1 MKIGLLISTLMLSM
15 ASFVFAQDD
24 LDNRDKVQFGA
35 KVGASYA
42 NVYNTQG
49 EEFEADGK
57 FGFTG
62 GVFVMI
68 PIGTYFGIQPEGM
81 ITQKGFK
88 GNGNLLFTPYDFKRT
103 TTFLEIPLLFAIK
116 PSEFITIL
124 VGPSYSYLL
133 KQTDRFSS
141 SVISY
146 EQEQEFKQD
155 NIRKNI
161 FGVVAGLDINMKH
174 VVLGGR
180 IGWDLQANKG
190 DGSSNT
196 PRYKNLCAQLT
207 LGYKLY

>member
-1 MKIGLLISTLMLSM
+1 MKKVLLISTLMISM
-15 ASFVFAQDD
+15 VSFVNAQDD

-35 KVGASYA
+35 KVGASYS
-42 NVYNTQG
+42 NVYNTNGDQ
-49 EEFEADGK
+49 FEADGK
-57 FGFTG
+57 LGFTG
-62 GVFVMI
+62 GVFVAI
-68 PIGTYFGIQPEGM
+68 PIGTYFGIQPEAT

-103 TTFLEIPLLFAIK
+103 TTFLEIPLLFAVK
-116 PSEFITIL
+116 PSEFITVL
-124 VGPSYSYLL
+124 FGPSYSYLL
-133 KQTDRFSS
+133 KQTDKFTS

-161 FGVVAGLDINMKH
+161 FGVVAGFDINMKH

-180 IGWDLQANKG
+180 IGWDLQTNRG
-190 DGSSNT
+190 DGTSNT
-196 PRYKNLCAQLT
+196 PQYKNLCGQLT